1 MSFTINDVRTALDW
15 LSEEWFPKGYIPFAY
30 DEGGESFCV
39 GIEDNPEDAMLFVS
53 SDLSA
58 FFNSLESE

>member
-1 MSFTINDVRTALDW
+1 MSD
-15 LSEEWFPKGYIPFAY
+15 S
-30 DEGGESFCV
+30 
-39 GIEDNPEDAMLFVS
+39 IEDNPEDAMLFVS